1 MKVTTTRA
9 FRRHYLNSYSVAD
22 FDTFEDY
29 FLYLHLNPRV
39 QWIHVLGGIAVLPLF
54 PWVVYQGVHLWDPW
68 PFLLFSLWFYGAG
81 FASHWLGDGL
91 ISKTVKDFGPSYLYV
106 IALNF
111 RVVMGFQA
119 AEEARWLS
127 RYPHMRWV
135 YQAECPPPF
144 HSEVVSTKPT
154 DSLSPAGTPFTDAR
168 RAQLGLGSLLLL
180 GLALTQWLPFVG
192 WGLVFSGVFL
202 VLCFPLLRALESEQ
216 LLWQAYKQEIGD
228 HLPLVIEL
236 SQRRLQALPL
246 AAGPLAGLQ
255 QSSTEPLS
263 SNPAF
268 WYHYRQSR
276 RQLEKQQHVDPQAAQ
291 QLAELQQR
299 AQQQLLKLEAAV
311 QATPE
316 VRPADKQ
323 LYV

>member
-1 MKVTTTRA
+1 MQVTTSRA
-9 FRRHYLNSYSVAD
+9 FRRHYLNTYSVAD

-54 PWVVYQGVHLWDPW
+54 PWVVYQGVHLWNPL

-111 RVVMGFQA
+111 RVVMGLQA

-127 RYPHMRWV
+127 SYPHMRWV
-135 YQAECPPPF
+135 YQADCPPPF
-144 HSEVVSTKPT
+144 HSEVVNCPSALPQAPVP
-154 DSLSPAGTPFTDAR
+154 SPVASFR
-168 RAQLGLGSLLLL
+168 RAQFSLGVLLLL
-180 GLALTQWLPFVG
+180 GLVLTQWLPFVG
-192 WGLVFSGVFL
+192 WGLLFSGVFL

-228 HLPLVIEL
+228 HLPLVIQL
-236 SQRRLQALPL
+236 SQRRLQ
-246 AAGPLAGLQ
+246 GLQ
-255 QSSTEPLS
+255 LVASPVSEAQQPASEPLS
-263 SNPAF
+263 GNPAF

-276 RQLEKQQHVDPQAAQ
+276 RQLEKQQRFDPQAAQ
-291 QLAELQQR
+291 KLAELQQS
-299 AQQQLLKLEAAV
+299 AQQQLQLLKAAA
-311 QATPE
+311 QATSA
-316 VRPADKQ
+316 VLPADKQ